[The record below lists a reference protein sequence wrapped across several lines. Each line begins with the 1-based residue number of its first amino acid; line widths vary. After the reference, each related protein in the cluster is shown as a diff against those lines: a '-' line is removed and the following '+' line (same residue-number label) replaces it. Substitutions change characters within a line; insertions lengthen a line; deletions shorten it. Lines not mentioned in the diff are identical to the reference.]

1 MRLGSYTNSGLG
13 SVRAYGGG
21 WRMSVGAYG
30 ICTASTPLYQVEV
43 LGSKGR
49 RTVIL
54 NTKNVS
60 ANCVGLGMM
69 VSMPCVCVTWSV
81 AKSRRAPSWRA
92 PSWQARVRDST
103 LMPSARERETERD
116 SGLETALER
125 PRRAR
130 QTALLET
137 RRDSPRQTALLETTL
152 TRPLLRDNT
161 SIHHLF
167 FISTR

>member
-30 ICTASTPLYQVEV
+30 IDTHGHLCVCTASTPLYQVEV

-69 VSMPCVCVTWSV
+69 VSMPCVCVAWSACHLTWDG
-81 AKSRRAPSWRA
+81 KK
-92 PSWQARVRDST
+92 
-103 LMPSARERETERD
+103 
-116 SGLETALER
+116 
-125 PRRAR
+125 
-130 QTALLET
+130 
-137 RRDSPRQTALLETTL
+137 
-152 TRPLLRDNT
+152 
-161 SIHHLF
+161 
-167 FISTR
+167 